1 MSEALPR
8 ERKQERT
15 LLRSNPILNRLNKIT
30 ERSETNAAT
39 YAGIAAKTS
48 FFLLMTLAGMIAQLL
63 VKNMLAAEP
72 VWQTIT
78 IYEKFT
84 VSLSLKETYVLGGVL
99 IVGLI
104 CELIGIFVRKTIPV
118 TGTVY
123 SASQGYV
130 ISFLVF
136 KVLVGYEYLGLEALL
151 LTVAV
156 VLVMSWLYTS
166 GIIRVDKKFRTVLL
180 ALLLGSV
187 GLGVLTFI
195 GSLIPAIR
203 PFVQGMTQNPA
214 ISIAVDVLGLVIAAL
229 FLISDFSMIQEC
241 VDRRYP
247 RDCEW
252 YAAFGLVFTVIW
264 IYLKIL
270 DLLMRFAGN
279 DKKS

>member
-1 MSEALPR
+1 MSTITHETKP
-8 ERKQERT
+8 KQT
-15 LLRSNPILNRLNKIT
+15 LFRSNPVLNRMNKIT

-39 YAGIAAKTS
+39 YAGIAMKTTY
-48 FFLLMTLAGMIAQLL
+48 FLVVTLLGMIAQLL
-63 VKNMLAAEP
+63 VKNAMAAEP
-72 VWQTIT
+72 VWKSFE
-78 IYEKFT
+78 IYKKFVVT
-84 VSLSLKETYVLGGVL
+84 LSLKEVYILGGVV
-99 IVGLI
+99 IGGFI
-104 CELIGIFVRKTIPV
+104 FEMIGIFARKTIPV
-118 TGTVY
+118 TGTLY
-123 SASQGYV
+123 SACQGYL

-187 GLGVLTFI
+187 GVGLLTFV
-195 GSLIPAIR
+195 GSLIPATR
-203 PFVQGMTQNPA
+203 PFVQSITQNPV
-214 ISIAVDVLGLVIAAL
+214 ISIAVDVLGLVIASL

-241 VDRRYP
+241 VEQGYP
-247 RDCEW
+247 KNCEW